1 MTEENKLIL
10 ITDILETRLR
20 KQKELE
26 FYQKELEKLQQ
37 KMFFIQKEIDITNI
51 CIKMVEQETVY
62 DIRQNMIEK
71 NDE

>member
-1 MTEENKLIL
+1 MPEEKKLIL

-51 CIKMVEQETVY
+51 CIKMVQQETVY

-71 NDE
+71 NDD